1 MDPKW
6 YLKHQYNPLD
16 KEPLPF
22 ESDVH
27 EKYQIEHAAEMV
39 NWVTPYMKALTQRYP
54 KSEYI
59 PTYLVSSV

>member
-1 MDPKW
+1 MNCTKAIKKAPKAMDPKW

-39 NWVTPYMKALTQRYP
+39 N
-54 KSEYI
+54 
-59 PTYLVSSV
+59 